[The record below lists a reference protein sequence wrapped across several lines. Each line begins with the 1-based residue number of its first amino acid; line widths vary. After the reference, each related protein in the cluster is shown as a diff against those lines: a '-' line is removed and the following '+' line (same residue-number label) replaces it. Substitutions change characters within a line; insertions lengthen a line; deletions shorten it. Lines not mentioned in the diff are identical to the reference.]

1 MKKAIP
7 VIIAIV
13 LICVVLGVSFGK
25 TILERYSYGHEKADL
40 NAYFDIYSAS
50 EVPVILQDTRIEE
63 KGSMKDGHVYF
74 PLSTVKKLFTDRFY
88 YDYNENLLLYTNAV
102 TTVRSEVGSSS
113 YTESGA
119 NADFGHVISYEEGGS
134 LFISIDY
141 IKKFVNFSYELFED
155 PYHMQ
160 LYTEWGTKDVAAIKK
175 PTAVRWRAGVKSEIL
190 TEVEEGDIVEL
201 LEPLDDW
208 MKVKTKDG
216 FIGYLEQK
224 FLKDETTE
232 AETPVTE
239 VAPENFKSLNLN
251 KKINLV
257 WHNMEY
263 VQGASELYAACA
275 KVKSVNV
282 ISPTWF
288 WLSDNEGNFDNVAS
302 AEYVDA
308 AHAMG
313 MDVWGLVANFHSYTD
328 VNTEAVLTYTSKR
341 EHLVSGLVE
350 EALQYKL
357 DGINVDFESVP
368 PSTGD
373 AYIQFIRELSLA
385 CHENN
390 LVLSVDN
397 YVPTEYTAFYN
408 RKEQGIFADYVIIM
422 GYDEHYAGSDAG
434 SVSSMPWMVKG
445 IQDTVSVVP
454 KEKVIN
460 AIPFYTRVWKTTG
473 GEVSSEA
480 VTMAVAADF
489 LTRNNLTAK
498 WDDATNQ
505 NYAEMTSGS
514 TLYQVWMEDMESLKV
529 RLNVIKESGIAG
541 VAEWKLGQEIPEAW
555 DYIEAYMQY

>member
-13 LICVVLGVSFGK
+13 LICVVIGVSFGK
-25 TILERYSYGHEKADL
+25 TLLERYSYGHERADL

-50 EVPVILQDTRIEE
+50 EVPVILQDARIEE
-63 KGSMKDGHVYF
+63 KGTMKDGHVYF

-119 NADFGHVISYEEGGS
+119 NTDFGHVISYEEGGS

-160 LYTEWGTKDVAAIKK
+160 LYTEWSTRDVAVIKK

-190 TEVEEGDIVEL
+190 TEVEEGDVVEL
-201 LEPLDDW
+201 IEPLDDW

-239 VAPENFKSLNLN
+239 VPEENFKSCNLN

-263 VQGASELYAACA
+263 VQGASELYTACA

-288 WLSDNEGNFDNVAS
+288 WLTDNDGNFDSVAS
-302 AEYVDA
+302 LEYTDA
-308 AHAMG
+308 AHKMG
-313 MDVWGLVANFHSYTD
+313 MEVWGLIANFHSYTD
-328 VNTEAVLTYTSKR
+328 VDTTSVLTYTSKR
-341 EHLVSGLVE
+341 EHLIEGLISA
-350 EALQYKL
+350 ALQYNL
-357 DGINVDFESVP
+357 DGINLDFEQVP
-368 PSTGD
+368 TSTGD
-373 AYIQFIRELSLA
+373 AYIQFVRELALA
-385 CHENN
+385 CHANN

-397 YVPTEYTAFYN
+397 YVPTAYTAFYN
-408 RKEQGIFADYVIIM
+408 REEQGKFADYVIIM

-445 IQDTVSVVP
+445 IQDTVDVVP
-454 KEKVIN
+454 AEKVIN
-460 AIPFYTRVWKTTG
+460 AIPFYTRVWKTVGDETT
-473 GEVSSEA
+473 SEA
-480 VTMAVAADF
+480 VTMQVATNF
-489 LTRNNLTAK
+489 LARNGLEAK

-505 NYAEMTSGS
+505 NYAEATIGG
-514 TLYQVWMEDMESLKV
+514 TFYQVWMEDLDSLKV

-541 VAEWKLGQEIPEAW
+541 VAEWKLGQEIPEVW
-555 DYIEAYMQY
+555 DLIEAYMNY

>member
-7 VIIAIV
+7 VIIAIA
-13 LICVVLGVSFGK
+13 LICVVIGVSFGK
-25 TILERYSYGHEKADL
+25 TIVDKYSYGQERADL
-40 NAYFDIYSAS
+40 NDYFNRYSAD
-50 EVPVILQDTRIEE
+50 EVSIILQDEKIEE
-63 KGSMKDGHVYF
+63 KGTMKDGHVYF
-74 PLSTVKKLFTDRFY
+74 PMSTVKKLFTGRFY

-102 TTVRSEVGSSS
+102 TTVRTEVGTSS
-113 YTESGA
+113 YTENGTD
-119 NADFGHVISYEEGGS
+119 NDLGHALCYEKGGN

-160 LYTEWGTKDVAAIKK
+160 LYTEWSDRTVATVKK
-175 PTAVRWRAGVKSEIL
+175 PTSVRWRAGVKSEIL
-190 TEVEEGDIVEL
+190 TDVETGDVVEL

-224 FLKDETTE
+224 FLEDETIE
-232 AETPVTE
+232 QETPVTE
-239 VAPENFKSLNLN
+239 VAPENHKSMNLG

-263 VQGASELYAACA
+263 VQGASELYSACA

-302 AEYVDA
+302 AEYVEA
-308 AHAMG
+308 AHGMG
-313 MDVWGLVANFHSYTD
+313 MDVWGLVANFHS
-328 VNTEAVLTYTSKR
+328 NTNVDTESVLTYTSKR
-341 EHLVSGLVE
+341 EHLVSGLIDA
-350 EALQYKL
+350 ALQYGL

-368 PSTGD
+368 PTTGD

-385 CHENN
+385 CHANN

-445 IQDTVSVVP
+445 IQDTVALVP
-454 KEKVIN
+454 AEKVIN
-460 AIPFYTRVWKTTG
+460 AIPFYTRVWKTNG
-473 GEVSSEA
+473 GDVSSEA

-489 LTRNNLTAK
+489 LTRNKLTPQ

-505 NYAEMTSGS
+505 NYAEVTLGG
-514 TLYQVWMEDMESLKV
+514 TLYQVWMEDMDSLKV

-541 VAEWKLGQEIPEAW
+541 VAEWKLGQELPEAW
-555 DYIEAYMQY
+555 DLIEAYMNY